1 MPIRRGM
8 HDCWASKLVST
19 YTPCT
24 RRCTTHRS
32 RRTTHLGE
40 QIPPLHPCPTLVI
53 GTEMG
58 AIPPLA
64 HDVGPSPLSECR
76 PPLAVQQ
83 PLYRC
88 RTRLLSETD
97 AYPQRRQ
104 HGDGDTGLC
113 AAVALS
119 WYGHPRE
126 RQEDSRT
133 LYHSR
138 QPAEQSR
145 LQHGAQ
151 HHVQAGDPDTD
162 LTENDRGADHHQPLS
177 LFISSLPPEVVTS
190 TRSHR
195 RTYLVH
201 SW

>member
-19 YTPCT
+19 WYRPAPRTLAALLKHLLVC
-24 RRCTTHRS
+24 RCSTHQS
-32 RRTTHLGE
+32 RRTAHLGE

-64 HDVGPSPLSECR
+64 HDAGPSPQIGCR
-76 PPLAVQQ
+76 PPLAVEQ

-113 AAVALS
+113 ATVALGR
-119 WYGHPRE
+119 YGHPRE

-138 QPAEQSR
+138 QPAE
-145 LQHGAQ
+145 
-151 HHVQAGDPDTD
+151 
-162 LTENDRGADHHQPLS
+162 
-177 LFISSLPPEVVTS
+177 
-190 TRSHR
+190 
-195 RTYLVH
+195 
-201 SW
+201 